1 MARRSPTLDLEAA
14 LAGAFAAPSE
24 DQEDH
29 AAALDATSALLA
41 RRGLRNWSV
50 DDVADEAG
58 VGRATLYRHF
68 GSRDALVQSAV
79 TRDARRFFS
88 DIATSVAARTDLS
101 NLEEVV
107 VEGLLAGLRLARR
120 APLGDL
126 IRRDPAA
133 AVALLSSEW
142 FLTTATT
149 ALVDLYRAMAGLP
162 GYGPGREQAEVVAE
176 ALVRLGLSFVLV
188 PGPTADLDDE
198 TARRRLGAIVGPL
211 VRGAIPINGTPAA
224 RLGASG
230 ENL

>member
-1 MARRSPTLDLEAA
+1 VARRSPTLDLEAA
-14 LAGAFAAPSE
+14 LAGAFAPLGA
-24 DQEDH
+24 DQPDH
-29 AAALDATSALLA
+29 AAVLDATSALLA
-41 RRGLRNWSV
+41 RHGLRNWSV

-58 VGRATLYRHF
+58 LGRATLYRHF
-68 GSRDALVQSAV
+68 GSRDALVQAAV

-88 DIATSVAARTDLS
+88 DIAASVGARCDLS

-107 VEGLLAGLRLARR
+107 VEGLLAGLRLARS

-142 FLTTATT
+142 LLATATT
-149 ALVDLYRAMAGLP
+149 ALVDLYQAMAGLP
-162 GYGPGREQAEVVAE
+162 GSGAGGDRAEVMAE

-198 TARRRLGAIVGPL
+198 AARHRLRAIVGPL

-230 ENL
+230 ETL